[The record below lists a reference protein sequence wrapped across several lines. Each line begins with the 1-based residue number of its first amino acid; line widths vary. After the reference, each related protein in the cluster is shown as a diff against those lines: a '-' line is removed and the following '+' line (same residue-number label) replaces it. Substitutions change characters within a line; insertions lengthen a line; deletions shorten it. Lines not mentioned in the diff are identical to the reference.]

1 MRYFTSDT
9 HYFHEKLLGSNDFAS
24 RPFASVSEM
33 HEVMVANW
41 NQVVQAQDTVYHLGD
56 IALHPEHEAG
66 FAELLALLVRLQ
78 GKIAFIKGNHDTR
91 ALFRY
96 LAKHDPGISG
106 EPKFSFADVGLLLKF
121 DHHQYYLSHYP
132 MLLGMTKN
140 SRNLHGHIHH
150 HSFPI
155 AENINVGVDAPELA
169 FLPQPWPFGRPI
181 SENQLER
188 IFQAK
193 QAEIYQTFH

>member
-9 HYFHEKLLGSNDFAS
+9 HYFHEKLLGSNDFAP
-24 RPFASVSEM
+24 RPFTSVSEM

-91 ALFRY
+91 T
-96 LAKHDPGISG
+96 
-106 EPKFSFADVGLLLKF
+106 
-121 DHHQYYLSHYP
+121 LS
-132 MLLGMTKN
+132 LSSKAR
-140 SRNLHGHIHH
+140 SRN
-150 HSFPI
+150 FRR
-155 AENINVGVDAPELA
+155 AEV
-169 FLPQPWPFGRPI
+169 FFFGCRSVVKI
-181 SENQLER
+181 
-188 IFQAK
+188 
-193 QAEIYQTFH
+193 

>member
-1 MRYFTSDT
+1 
-9 HYFHEKLLGSNDFAS
+9 
-24 RPFASVSEM
+24 
-33 HEVMVANW
+33 
-41 NQVVQAQDTVYHLGD
+41 
-56 IALHPEHEAG
+56 
-66 FAELLALLVRLQ
+66 
-78 GKIAFIKGNHDTR
+78 
-91 ALFRY
+91 
-96 LAKHDPGISG
+96 
-106 EPKFSFADVGLLLKF
+106 LKF
-121 DHHQYYLSHYP
+121 DHHQYYLRHYQ

-193 QAEIYQTFH
+193 QAEIHQTFH

>member
-9 HYFHEKLLGSNDFAS
+9 HYFHEKLLGSNDFAP

-91 ALFRY
+91 ALFR
-96 LAKHDPGISG
+96 
-106 EPKFSFADVGLLLKF
+106 VGLLLKF

-150 HSFPI
+150 HSLPI

-193 QAEIYQTFH
+193 QAEIHQTFH

>member
-1 MRYFTSDT
+1 M
-9 HYFHEKLLGSNDFAS
+9 
-24 RPFASVSEM
+24 
-33 HEVMVANW
+33 
-41 NQVVQAQDTVYHLGD
+41 
-56 IALHPEHEAG
+56 
-66 FAELLALLVRLQ
+66 LLVV
-78 GKIAFIKGNHDTR
+78 
-91 ALFRY
+91 
-96 LAKHDPGISG
+96 
-106 EPKFSFADVGLLLKF
+106 ADVGLLLKF

-150 HSFPI
+150 HSLPI

-193 QAEIYQTFH
+193 QAEIHQTFH